1 MADPLREKFAALVEE
16 WRKWCGSFTPQQ
28 GSYDQG
34 MVRGYTLAADQ
45 ISALLAES
53 EPEPLVATV
62 DRLQGILNR
71 VQQALAKYAGDDAYR
86 VPQESLP
93 LLIVSLLSSKAAL
106 LPSAAIA
113 VGSTVVPG
121 GSTTGHRLLNRR
133 PGPAT
138 DGDVLA
144 RKILDQIAALL
155 AESEP
160 EPRYFKPAPKA
171 WGLSGHIRILPP
183 EGEAKAK
190 LPLGHLFVPF
200 DDEGESDGTCQS
212 MRCGKSRSAHEPK

>member
-1 MADPLREKFAALVEE
+1 MPADPLRSKLKALVEE
-16 WRKWCGSFTPQQ
+16 WYEEEKEERIQ
-28 GSYDQG
+28 GSL
-34 MVRGYTLAADQ
+34 MIAATLRACRKQLA
-45 ISALLAES
+45 ALLAES

-121 GSTTGHRLLNRR
+121 GSTTGHSVT
-133 PGPAT
+133 PT
-138 DGDVLA
+138 
-144 RKILDQIAALL
+144 
-155 AESEP
+155 ESEP
-160 EPRYFKPAPKA
+160 EPERYLKPAPKK
-171 WGLSGHIRILPP
+171 WGLSGHLQIHP
-183 EGEAKAK
+183 EAKAK
-190 LPLGHLFVPF
+190 LPLGHEFVAAL
-200 DDEGESDGTCQS
+200 DSLGRSSKSDAYCCGE
-212 MRCGKSRSAHEPK
+212 CGQPRSAHEPPDRGRP